1 MHRIPGVAV
10 VAALACVVALSAA
23 AQTPAQDAAGKMQDF
38 RAKFAARF
46 AAADAD
52 HDGKLTREEADGKM
66 PMVARSFDQIDKA
79 HRGYVTQQ
87 DIQVFMR
94 ERMAQHRT
102 GSQGAT
108 N

>member
-10 VAALACVVALSAA
+10 VAALACVVAFSAA
-23 AQTPAQDAAGKMQDF
+23 AQTPAQDAAGRMQDF
-38 RAKFAARF
+38 LAREL
-46 AAADAD
+46 AVVI
-52 HDGKLTREEADGKM
+52 GVGELTREEADGKM

-79 HRGYVTQQ
+79 HRGYVTQE

-94 ERMAQHRT
+94 ERMAQHRS